1 MDVAHID
8 NWIFDLDNTLYS
20 GDTQFFSQIDKKI
33 TAYISNYLSLNAV
46 DARHIQ
52 KQYLYEYG
60 TSLSG
65 LMHEHDMDP
74 DDYLD
79 YVHDIDVSSLVPDPK
94 LAEHLAMLP
103 GRKFIFTNGS
113 RAHAKKVGDHLEI
126 YHLFDGVFGIEDG
139 GYVPKPH
146 RRPYDDLIT
155 KFSIDPAQ
163 AFMAEDMAR
172 NLEIPKQ
179 MGMTTLLLASSA
191 DWSHEPA
198 RTRPHTGEN
207 QPEFVD
213 HVTYDLTDWL
223 SRI

>member
-1 MDVAHID
+1 MDISHID

-33 TAYISNYLSLNAV
+33 TAYISTFLSLNPV
-46 DARHIQ
+46 DARRIQ

-65 LMHEHDMDP
+65 LMREHDMDP

-79 YVHDIDVSSLVPDPK
+79 YVHNIDVSSLTPDPA
-94 LAEHLAMLP
+94 LAEHLAKLP

-113 RAHAKKVGDHLEI
+113 RAHAQKVGDHLEI

-146 RRPYDDLIT
+146 RRPYDDLIA
-155 KFSIDPAQ
+155 KFAIDPAQ

-198 RTRPHTGEN
+198 RTRPHTGEA
-207 QPEFVD
+207 PPDFVD